1 MSRLQKT
8 PISRRRKTTYDPSRV
23 RNSDFSESP
32 TRATFERRSST
43 ARSERQKQLED
54 EERTAAAERRD
65 GRLRGELSQSL
76 SEKLESCN
84 PLQLRTVIRL
94 AHKFQELHRKPP
106 SLLKC
111 RMKYTE
117 DVLKHVDV
125 HNQRF
130 TLELRRS
137 SQRGDRVY
145 VNGPYVV
152 SHWRDGS
159 ITKHKYFGNKNLRKR
174 VPRKVWDGFR
184 ELLASPETA
193 ARLKH
198 LNERWVSKS
207 ED

>member
-1 MSRLQKT
+1 MIHAESETSTSSNHPLALRSKEEVQRRARERLKQ
-8 PISRRRKTTYDPSRV
+8 
-23 RNSDFSESP
+23 
-32 TRATFERRSST
+32 FE
-43 ARSERQKQLED
+43 
-54 EERTAAAERRD
+54 EERLTAAAERRD
-65 GRLRGELSQSL
+65 GRLRGELTQSL
-76 SEKLESCN
+76 NEKLESCN

-106 SLLKC
+106 SLPKC

-125 HNQRF
+125 RNRRF
-130 TLELRRS
+130 TLEFRRS
-137 SQRGDRVY
+137 SKRGDRVY

-184 ELLASPETA
+184 ELLATPETA
-193 ARLKH
+193 ERLKQ
-198 LNERWVSKS
+198 LNERWVGRL

>member
-1 MSRLQKT
+1 MTTTESETLISSNHPLALRSKEEVQRHARERLKQFE
-8 PISRRRKTTYDPSRV
+8 D
-23 RNSDFSESP
+23 
-32 TRATFERRSST
+32 ERRM
-43 ARSERQKQLED
+43 
-54 EERTAAAERRD
+54 AAAERRY

-76 SEKLESCN
+76 GEKLESCN

-106 SLLKC
+106 SLNKC

-117 DVLKHVDV
+117 DVLKFVDV
-125 HNQRF
+125 RNQRF

-159 ITKHKYFGNKNLRKR
+159 ITRHKYFGNKNLRKR

-184 ELLASPETA
+184 ELLESPETTS
-193 ARLKH
+193 RLKH
-198 LNERWVSKS
+198 LNEQWTSRPAGELNAKS
-207 ED
+207 EMRVL

>member
-1 MSRLQKT
+1 MIQAESETPNSSHHPLTLRSREEVQ
-8 PISRRRKTTYDPSRV
+8 RH
-23 RNSDFSESP
+23 
-32 TRATFERRSST
+32 
-43 ARSERQKQLED
+43 ARERQKQF
-54 EERTAAAERRD
+54 EEERRTAAAERRA
-65 GRLRGELSQSL
+65 GRLRGELSHSL
-76 SEKLESCN
+76 CEKLESCN
-84 PLQLRTVIRL
+84 PLQLRTVIRF

-106 SLLKC
+106 SLVNC

-125 HNQRF
+125 RNQRF
-130 TLELRRS
+130 TLEFRRS

-159 ITKHKYFGNKNLRKR
+159 ITRHKYFGKKDLRKR

-184 ELLASPETA
+184 DLIESPEAA

-198 LNERWVSKS
+198 LN
-207 ED
+207 